1 MSIVK
6 KRYFAGFMKS
16 QEKWLNL
23 MSDRGF
29 RLVKTGILNYTFEEC
44 TPGKYRYAL
53 DYVGDKSKKDSEDYK
68 DFLESMGYRT
78 FYKNINLDF
87 APFRLIIRPWAE
99 WGGMLSTAPG
109 TYNKELLIVE
119 KENDG
124 KGFSLHTEKE
134 DLIEYYRKLSYPWYF
149 IIFVML
155 VLAILFWP
163 FVFVTGLMVLL
174 AVIFSI
180 PLIKSELMIKDLK
193 KDRFTEE

>member
-16 QEKWLNL
+16 QEKWLNS
-23 MSDRGF
+23 MSDKGF

-44 TPGKYRYAL
+44 TPGAYRYAI

-68 DFLESMGYRT
+68 AFLESLGYRV

-87 APFRLIIRPWAE
+87 STFRLTVRPWAE
-99 WGGMLSTAPG
+99 WGGIVSTNPG
-109 TYNKELLIVE
+109 TYNKELMIVE

-124 KGFSLHTEKE
+124 AEFSLHTEKE
-134 DLIEYYRKLSYPWYF
+134 DLIDYYKRMSYPWYF
-149 IIFVML
+149 IVFVML

-163 FVFVTGLMVLL
+163 FIFATVLMVIL
-174 AVIFSI
+174 AVIFTI
-180 PLIKSELMIKDLK
+180 PIVKAERTIKELK
-193 KDRFTEE
+193 KDSYT

>member
-16 QEKWLNL
+16 QEKWLNS
-23 MSDRGF
+23 MSDKGF

-44 TPGKYRYAL
+44 TPGAYRYAI

-68 DFLESMGYRT
+68 AFLESLGYRV

-87 APFRLIIRPWAE
+87 SPFRLTVRPWAE
-99 WGGMLSTAPG
+99 WGGIVSTNPG

-119 KENDG
+119 KESDG
-124 KGFSLHTEKE
+124 AEFSLHTEKE
-134 DLIEYYRKLSYPWYF
+134 DLIDYYKRMSYPWYF
-149 IIFVML
+149 IVFVML

-163 FVFVTGLMVLL
+163 FIFATVLMVIL
-174 AVIFSI
+174 AVIFTI
-180 PLIKSELMIKDLK
+180 PIVKAGRTIKELK
-193 KDRFTEE
+193 KDSYT